1 MGVIIGSAKNLR
13 LRILDLKMLRFNQK
27 KRERK
32 IPLPFGFTTYS
43 CLEKFSY
50 KILADFLGTAQRLTV
65 DHENGNRF
73 CATERN

>member
-1 MGVIIGSAKNLR
+1 MIIGSAKNLR
-13 LRILDLKMLRFNQK
+13 LRILDLKMLRFDRK
-27 KRERK
+27 KKGAGFFRS
-32 IPLPFGFTTYS
+32 LFGFTTYS